1 MSYFGFEI
9 DIKYINMTSL
19 YILQIYEIH
28 LIEER
33 KNFNLIPVD

>member
-1 MSYFGFEI
+1 MSYLGFEI

-28 LIEER
+28 LIEGLV
-33 KNFNLIPVD
+33 NTYQNS